1 MSYKLSLEEIENG
14 FLVTRSAGKIYRET
28 LPLAIQEVRI
38 AVNEIEKA
46 AKEASTQ

>member
-14 FLVTRSAGKIYRET
+14 FIIVRPAGKIYRES
-28 LPLAIQEVRI
+28 LPLAIQEVRM

-46 AKEASTQ
+46 AKEASTE